1 MLIFIRVSIS
11 FVKIDY
17 YCSFLKDAHESEVD
31 AVQWNPMCRTLAT
44 GGLDKKVKLWDL
56 SEGQ

>member
-1 MLIFIRVSIS
+1 MYRDLFAIF
-11 FVKIDY
+11 
-17 YCSFLKDAHESEVD
+17 LQDAHESEVD
-31 AVQWNPMCRTLAT
+31 AVQWNPISRTLAT